1 MPKPP
6 CPRPRPGWPTLPA
19 TTEITT
25 RARST
30 TVRRRMNLF
39 ATDNTSFL
47 EPDVLERFSRAA
59 VEHRC
64 TSFVSTLCRQVAPRD
79 PSRSAMRG
87 RRQLCERVFRPRKLV
102 FRLVEASLLEERA
115 AEHDA
120 RVPDLV
126 EHVVALADD
135 LQGVQRLL
143 LGALD
148 VAGAQVDLRERR
160 DGGRD
165 LFVAA
170 GLERHRDRMLEV
182 LDRLLRLAEQEL
194 EAAEVVEQ
202 PRDVR
207 AVGQLLVLR
216 LRLLGVGAGEHPVPV
231 ALGEQRGLEVR
242 RSERT
247 RVVRRL
253 GQL

>member
-1 MPKPP
+1 
-6 CPRPRPGWPTLPA
+6 
-19 TTEITT
+19 
-25 RARST
+25 
-30 TVRRRMNLF
+30 MNLF

-64 TSFVSTLCRQVAPRD
+64 TSFVSTLCRQVALRD

-165 LFVAA
+165 LSSRPASAA
-170 GLERHRDRMLEV
+170 IATECLRFSIACSDLPSRNSRPP
-182 LDRLLRLAEQEL
+182 RLLSS
-194 EAAEVVEQ
+194 
-202 PRDVR
+202 R
-207 AVGQLLVLR
+207 ATF
-216 LRLLGVGAGEHPVPV
+216 A
-231 ALGEQRGLEVR
+231 
-242 RSERT
+242 RSASSSYCAFAFSA
-247 RVVRRL
+247 
-253 GQL
+253 